1 MLRAAMPRRFTAASW
16 CCEKEDLLY
25 VRTPNILDGFPSAV
39 IGADALLE
47 GKSHASVSAHNE
59 SRPLTALG
67 DVPPSEFASKG
78 GLAPPLP
85 VLPDPKF
92 SLPSWI

>member
-25 VRTPNILDGFPSAV
+25 VRTPDILDGFTSAL
-39 IGADALLE
+39 IRADALLE
-47 GKSHASVSAHNE
+47 GKSHVFVSAHNK
-59 SRPLTALG
+59 SRPHTALG
-67 DVPPSEFASKG
+67 DVPPNEFVSKG

-85 VLPDPKF
+85 VLLDPKF